1 MSYPM
6 NIGQAAQAAG
16 LTAKMI
22 RDYEALGL
30 IPQASRTDAGYRQ
43 YTQRDVEL
51 LRFIGQARS
60 MNFSIKQ
67 VEQLLAMWSDPTR
80 ESRDVKAIVQAH
92 VAELDRKMAELASM
106 KASLEEIATRCP
118 GDETAHCPI
127 LSKLSGDAEPAALAS
142 RPTQRPAAVRPRAR
156 ATTER
161 PEVPSYSGLVAWSQA
176 LNGGATAHQA
186 FG

>member
-30 IPQASRTDAGYRQ
+30 IPQASRTDSGYRQ
-43 YTQRDVEL
+43 YTRRDVEL
-51 LRFIGQARS
+51 LRFIRQARS

-67 VEQLLAMWSDPTR
+67 VEQLLALWSDTRR
-80 ESRDVKAIVQAH
+80 ESREVKTIVQAH
-92 VAELDRKMAELASM
+92 MAELDRKMAELASM

-118 GDETAHCPI
+118 GDDTAHCPI
-127 LSKLSGDAEPAALAS
+127 LSKLSGDAQAAPSLS
-142 RPTQRPAAVRPRAR
+142 QPRQRSTAARPRTHSVIAR
-156 ATTER
+156 R
-161 PEVPSYSGLVAWSQA
+161 DVPSYAGLVAWSQA
-176 LNGGATAHQA
+176 SRGGVAVQQA
-186 FG
+186 

>member
-1 MSYPM
+1 MSYPT

-43 YTQRDVEL
+43 YTKRDVEM
-51 LRFIGQARS
+51 LRFIRQARS

-92 VAELDRKMAELASM
+92 VAELDRRMAELASM

-118 GDETAHCPI
+118 GDETAECPI
-127 LSKLSGDAEPAALAS
+127 LSKLSGDAAAPPPATQLTESQHSREPRTRRTSA
-142 RPTQRPAAVRPRAR
+142 PAEVR
-156 ATTER
+156 
-161 PEVPSYSGLVAWSQA
+161 SYAGLVAWSQA
-176 LNGGATAHQA
+176 LNGGLTAHHA
-186 FG
+186 FP